1 MSLIHH
7 KNPWQDRVTPIAN
20 VLGDSHG
27 KPTCGKRDL
36 GFTLVELLVVIS
48 IIGLLAALAIPAISG
63 ARASADK
70 AKCIGNLKQMVGVTL
85 AMVPENNGKF
95 PDWKETTPPYHWTEI
110 ETWLGT
116 PTNAPLKGSIF
127 QCPATCRNNQLRK
140 LYELDKIDSEF
151 PKGRGH
157 YKFNKY
163 GAAGNYPLFKVSE
176 AVVFFDFIH
185 SSTPDLIWSHYRG
198 SSNTVIN
205 VAYADGHV
213 STMRAL
219 DLRKADKANK
229 KPALLGYGG
238 DPDNWDANFYRLG
251 WSTNY

>member
-70 AKCIGNLKQMVGVTL
+70 AKCIGNLKQLVTVTL
-85 AMVPENNGKF
+85 SMATENNGKI
-95 PDWKETTPPYHWTEI
+95 PLWREISQTDDRWLMTEI
-110 ETWLGT
+110 RLYTGT
-116 PTNAPLKGSIF
+116 PTNSPLKGSIF
-127 QCPATCRNNQLRK
+127 QCPATCRNPQLSK
-140 LYELDKIDSEF
+140 ELNTPSSEW
-151 PKGRGH
+151 PIGRSH
-157 YKFNKY
+157 YRYNKY
-163 GAAGNYPLFKVSE
+163 QADKWPLFKVSE
-176 AVVFFDFIH
+176 AVVFFDFIY

-238 DPDNWDANFYRLG
+238 DPDNWNADFYHLG

>member
-1 MSLIHH
+1 M
-7 KNPWQDRVTPIAN
+7 P
-20 VLGDSHG
+20 
-27 KPTCGKRDL
+27 
-36 GFTLVELLVVIS
+36 
-48 IIGLLAALAIPAISG
+48 
-63 ARASADK
+63 
-70 AKCIGNLKQMVGVTL
+70 
-85 AMVPENNGKF
+85 
-95 PDWKETTPPYHWTEI
+95 
-110 ETWLGT
+110 
-116 PTNAPLKGSIF
+116 PLKGSIF

-140 LYELDKIDSEF
+140 LYKLDEIDSEF

-185 SSTPDLIWSHYRG
+185 SSTQDLIQSHYRG
-198 SSNTVIN
+198 GSKTVIN

-251 WSTNY
+251 WSINY